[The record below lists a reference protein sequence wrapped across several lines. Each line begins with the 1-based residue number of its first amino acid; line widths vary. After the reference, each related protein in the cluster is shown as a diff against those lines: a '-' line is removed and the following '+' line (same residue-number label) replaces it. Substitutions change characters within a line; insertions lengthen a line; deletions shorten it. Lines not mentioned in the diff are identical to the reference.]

1 MPLPP
6 TVQWSNLH
14 SWLRASS
21 HVDGNLEQ
29 RGWGC
34 SAGLP
39 RPISA
44 HSELLGRG
52 NWVGLVW
59 LCHAWGARHSK
70 VLTQL
75 EVSEELWCFCA
86 PALPHDVLAHL
97 KERLCLFLLN
107 ILLLFMQ
114 TLCFLRSMRTKSDCQ
129 LPAIGTQCNFS
140 GVASKKPSAEESFYP
155 FYISLPLA
163 TSLIIVQEATSPIG
177 VCLSVQILSEIQIII
192 IIHNYLHWLI

>member
-6 TVQWSNLH
+6 TVQWSNFH

-21 HVDGNLEQ
+21 HVGGNLEQ

-44 HSELLGRG
+44 HSELRGRG
-52 NWVGLVW
+52 NEWVWVGSAMCL
-59 LCHAWGARHSK
+59 GARHSK

-86 PALPHDVLAHL
+86 PALPHDMLAHL
-97 KERLCLFLLN
+97 KEHLCLFLLN

-114 TLCFLRSMRTKSDCQ
+114 TLCFLRSVRTKSDCQ

-140 GVASKKPSAEESFYP
+140 GVTSKKSSAEESFYP
-155 FYISLPLA
+155 FSISLPLA

-177 VCLSVQILSEIQIII
+177 VCLSVQILSEIRIII
-192 IIHNYLHWLI
+192 IIHNYQ